1 MGTRR
6 ARTMTTEESVAAAP
20 AEQPRKK
27 FQPKKL
33 SEEDSLLKDIKIKTG
48 ICKRC
53 TKELGMYKTET
64 AKLQAVVDKLVED
77 GACSHDVNKQKEVLE
92 ENVNII
98 PSAISRLQEAY
109 ENLYALVDESE
120 ENAKINQSPEFLAA
134 KEVIAAAEACEEVV
148 Q

>member
-1 MGTRR
+1 MGS
-6 ARTMTTEESVAAAP
+6 APTMTTEQDVAPAAAAP
-20 AEQPRKK
+20 AKKK

-53 TKELGMYKTET
+53 TKELGMYKTEN

-77 GACSHDVNKQKEVLE
+77 GACSHDINKQKEVLE

-98 PSAISRLQEAY
+98 PSTISRLQEAY
-109 ENLYALVDESE
+109 ENLFMLDDENE
-120 ENAKINQSPEFLAA
+120 ENAKINQAEEFLAA
-134 KEVIAAAEACEEVV
+134 REVIKAAEACEEVV